1 MDSVTEKLNRCFAA
15 TFPTLDPGKYAA
27 ASVENLSEWDSIKQ
41 LTLLTV
47 IGEEFGREIDFE
59 EFEDANSYEALIGI
73 LQAGQ
78 VR

>member
-27 ASVENLSEWDSIKQ
+27 ASVESLSEWDSIKQ

-47 IGEEFGREIDFE
+47 IGEEFEREIDFE
-59 EFEDANSYEALIGI
+59 EFEDATSYEALIAV
-73 LQAGQ
+73 LQAS
-78 VR
+78 

>member
-15 TFPTLDPGKYAA
+15 TFPTLDPGKYALCSA
-27 ASVENLSEWDSIKQ
+27 ENLSEWDSIRQ

-59 EFEDANSYEALIGI
+59 EFEDATSYAALVRI
-73 LQAGQ
+73 LQAG
-78 VR
+78 

>member
-15 TFPTLDPGKYAA
+15 TFPTLDPAHYAK
-27 ASVENLSEWDSIKQ
+27 ASVDNLGEWDSIKQ

-59 EFEDANSYEALIGI
+59 EFEDATSYDALVRILEA
-73 LQAGQ
+73 A
-78 VR
+78 

>member
-27 ASVENLSEWDSIKQ
+27 ASVENLSESDSIKQ

-59 EFEDANSYEALIGI
+59 EFEDANSYEALAGI
-73 LQAGQ
+73 LQAS
-78 VR
+78 

>member
-1 MDSVTEKLNRCFAA
+1 MDSVTEKLNRCFAV
-15 TFPTLDPGKYAA
+15 TFPTLDAGKYAA

-59 EFEDANSYEALIGI
+59 EFEDATSYEALVGI
-73 LQAGQ
+73 LQAS
-78 VR
+78 

>member
-15 TFPTLDPGKYAA
+15 TFPTLDPGRYAQ
-27 ASVENLSEWDSIKQ
+27 ASVENLGEWDSIKQ

-59 EFEDANSYEALIGI
+59 EFEDATSYEALVRI
-73 LQAGQ
+73 LEGD
-78 VR
+78 